1 MKPYSDK
8 FFSDLARLIRHG
20 PEPFDR
26 LIADLSDPDRRQS
39 LIDALS
45 EMSRIAS
52 ERNPTGRSMPKPNAQ
67 FSYGDIQ
74 IPHVPNADSEITDM
88 LLAIREKLTVAP
100 NLKSRRAMEE
110 LAHQINAPVAR
121 KDSIP
126 RMIQKMLMYLSTR
139 NADEI
144 AKALHWIKMADR
156 GSTESFM
163 DLASFITRS
172 PANS

>member
-1 MKPYSDK
+1 MKSYSDK

-20 PEPFDR
+20 PEPFDQ

-45 EMSRIAS
+45 EVSRIAS
-52 ERNPTGRSMPKPNAQ
+52 ERNPAGRSILKSNVQ

-74 IPHVPNADSEITDM
+74 IPRVPNADPEITDL
-88 LLAIREKLTVAP
+88 LLAIREKLTEAP

-121 KDSIP
+121 RDSIP
-126 RMIQKMLMYLSTR
+126 RMIQKILMNLSTR

-144 AKALHWIKMADR
+144 VKALHWIKMADT